1 MLSIV
6 LYNNNYMYYEF
17 NTNFHIFNKYFY
29 DFKYPQNWIDRFKT
43 RVLDKRFMN
52 THFYYQ
58 FLLYNILYGNEMNVD
73 IIKYIDE
80 EYHTS
85 ELYKLIIAKDAYS
98 VTYFKLKHL
107 TKEIINFTIV
117 SIEEKKNNYISHSYL
132 GVLLNQLKKYNNK
145 ISKVIKKEYE
155 NHTLKWFFEN
165 KL

>member
-6 LYNNNYMYYEF
+6 VYNKNYMYYEF

-29 DFKYPQNWIDRFKT
+29 DFKYPQNWIDKFKP
-43 RVLDKRFMN
+43 RILDKRFIN

-85 ELYKLIIAKDAYS
+85 ELYKLIIARNIYS
-98 VTYFKLKHL
+98 ITHFKLKNL
-107 TKEIINFTIV
+107 TKEIINFTIL
-117 SIEEKKNNYISHSYL
+117 SLEEKKNNYVSYN
-132 GVLLNQLKKYNNK
+132 VLLVNQLKKYNNK
-145 ISKVIKKEYE
+145 VSKAIKKEYKS
-155 NHTLKWFFEN
+155 HTLGWFFEN